1 MEVSEMTALQRIAR
15 NRGYH
20 IGERNPATLPGQNV
34 TNESV
39 HANDVASRRWRAL
52 RKSVQSGAMTGIKY
66 V

>member
-15 NRGYH
+15 NRGYR
-20 IGERNPATLPGQNV
+20 IGERNPATLPHS
-34 TNESV
+34 TPANESE
-39 HANDVASRRWRAL
+39 HNNDVASRRWRAL